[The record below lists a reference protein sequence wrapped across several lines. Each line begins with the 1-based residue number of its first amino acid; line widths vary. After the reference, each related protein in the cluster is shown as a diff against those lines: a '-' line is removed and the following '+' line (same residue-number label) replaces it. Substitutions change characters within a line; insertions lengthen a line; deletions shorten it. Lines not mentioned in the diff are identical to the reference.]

1 MCSHYLVLFSP
12 LISFRTE
19 TEHIAWFSAG
29 AFVILGFPIS
39 IYGIIMH
46 LSNYYQPNIQC
57 YVVRILWMV
66 RKFTVKL
73 IIYYVPFFV
82 LTLLLSYP

>member
-1 MCSHYLVLFSP
+1 M
-12 LISFRTE
+12 
-19 TEHIAWFSAG
+19 
-29 AFVILGFPIS
+29 ILGFPIS

-66 RKFTVKL
+66 RQFTIKL
-73 IIYYVPFFV
+73 IIYDVPFFGLNIITFV
-82 LTLLLSYP
+82 SLTSIIIPSGTFI